1 MAGNSNNMRGAF
13 LMMAAMIAFTVNDA
27 FVKALAGQV
36 GLFQVVFVRG
46 IATCILLTIFAWF
59 SGAFSRR
66 VSLKDWIIIGLRA
79 ASEVAA
85 AVMFITALFH
95 MPFASVSAILQALP
109 LAVTLAGALFLGEKV
124 GWRRMLAIV
133 VGFSGVLL
141 IVRPGTSSFDAYS
154 IYPVLAVVVV
164 TFRDLSARRLSGNV
178 PSMTVALATA
188 VIVTAFAGIAS
199 LREPWVTLDSH
210 SYSLLGLAAVFV
222 VGGYLFSVMTMRTG
236 EISFVAPFRY
246 TSLLV
251 AMALGFFI
259 FDEWPDTLTLI
270 GSGIVVATGAF
281 TLYREH
287 NASRR
292 KGPVPLRA
300 R

>member
-1 MAGNSNNMRGAF
+1 MAGLSNNMRGAF
-13 LMMAAMIAFTVNDA
+13 LMMAAMIAFTINDA
-27 FVKALAGQV
+27 FVKALAGEM

-46 IATCILLTIFAWF
+46 VATCILLTIFAWF
-59 SGAFSRR
+59 SGAFSYR
-66 VSLKDWIIIGLRA
+66 VSLKDWTIIGLRA

-85 AVMFITALFH
+85 AVLFISALFH

-109 LAVTLAGALFLGEKV
+109 LAVTLAGALFLGESV
-124 GWRRMLAIV
+124 GWRRMLAIL
-133 VGFSGVLL
+133 VGFLGVLL

-154 IYPVLAVVVV
+154 IYPVLVVVVV
-164 TFRDLSARRLSGNV
+164 TFRDLAARRLSRNV
-178 PSMTVALATA
+178 PSLTVALTTA
-188 VIVTAFAGIAS
+188 MIVTVFAGIAS
-199 LREPWVTLDSH
+199 LGGEWVSLSFK
-210 SYSLLGLAAVFV
+210 SSWLLGLAAVFV
-222 VGGYLFSVMTMRTG
+222 VGGYLFSVMTMRVG

-246 TSLLV
+246 PSLLV
-251 AMALGFFI
+251 AMGLGFFI

-287 NASRR
+287 SAARS
-292 KGPVPLRA
+292 KGPVPLRS